1 MEALYVFIC
10 CFFTIDYIIIII
22 LDLAATLF
30 TPETPKVFCGLKHF
44 TEQCTQGNGG
54 ETYYK

>member
-1 MEALYVFIC
+1 MPMEGGGVKCLSV
-10 CFFTIDYIIIII
+10 

-44 TEQCTQGNGG
+44 NHPSIAIVMSEFKFLG
-54 ETYYK
+54 ELSL